1 MHKQEILNL
10 KDKISEKDKEIM
22 NYEKELVRFRE
33 QVKELRQEIQSKI
46 KSQAEQ
52 NELSNQ
58 QKQQLDS
65 LKLIAENGSSERFEQ
80 IQAQI
85 NRVFSMLINKNDW
98 TFNQNFDFG
107 SVRTLLNED
116 LLEEL
121 RSL

>member
-58 QKQQLDS
+58 QKQ
-65 LKLIAENGSSERFEQ
+65 
-80 IQAQI
+80 
-85 NRVFSMLINKNDW
+85 
-98 TFNQNFDFG
+98 
-107 SVRTLLNED
+107 
-116 LLEEL
+116 
-121 RSL
+121 